1 MQVVY
6 KSDGQIEAIR
16 VSSLL
21 VGDTLAEVASRI
33 KPGMRTID
41 LDRVAETFIRDH
53 QAEPAFK
60 GYHGFPASL
69 CISVNAE
76 VVHGIPGNRELK
88 DGDVVSIDCGV
99 NKGGFFGDSAYSF
112 VIGEVPAKTIEL
124 LRVTKRCLMQG
135 VSKAVEGMRIG
146 DISEAVQ
153 DLAES
158 HGFGVVRELV
168 GHGVGLKLH
177 EKPEVP
183 NFGKKGTGLLM
194 KKGLVIAIEPMI
206 NCGKKQVRQLN
217 DGWTI
222 VTSDGLPSAHF
233 EHTVAVGVGKPDV
246 LSSFDK
252 IEIAEANNINLGK
265 PHQITEVNG

>member
-99 NKGGFFGDSAYSF
+99 NKGGFFGDSA
-112 VIGEVPAKTIEL
+112 VD
-124 LRVTKRCLMQG
+124 RC
-135 VSKAVEGMRIG
+135 
-146 DISEAVQ
+146 
-153 DLAES
+153 
-158 HGFGVVRELV
+158 
-168 GHGVGLKLH
+168 
-177 EKPEVP
+177 P
-183 NFGKKGTGLLM
+183 
-194 KKGLVIAIEPMI
+194 
-206 NCGKKQVRQLN
+206 
-217 DGWTI
+217 
-222 VTSDGLPSAHF
+222 
-233 EHTVAVGVGKPDV
+233 
-246 LSSFDK
+246 
-252 IEIAEANNINLGK
+252 
-265 PHQITEVNG
+265 

>member
-1 MQVVY
+1 
-6 KSDGQIEAIR
+6 
-16 VSSLL
+16 
-21 VGDTLAEVASRI
+21 
-33 KPGMRTID
+33 MRTID

-112 VIGEVPAKTIEL
+112 VIGDVPAKTIEL

-135 VSKAVEGMRIG
+135 VSKAVEGLRIG

-153 DLAES
+153 DLDRKS
-158 HGFGVVRELV
+158 NV
-168 GHGVGLKLH
+168 
-177 EKPEVP
+177 
-183 NFGKKGTGLLM
+183 
-194 KKGLVIAIEPMI
+194 
-206 NCGKKQVRQLN
+206 
-217 DGWTI
+217 
-222 VTSDGLPSAHF
+222 
-233 EHTVAVGVGKPDV
+233 
-246 LSSFDK
+246 
-252 IEIAEANNINLGK
+252 
-265 PHQITEVNG
+265 